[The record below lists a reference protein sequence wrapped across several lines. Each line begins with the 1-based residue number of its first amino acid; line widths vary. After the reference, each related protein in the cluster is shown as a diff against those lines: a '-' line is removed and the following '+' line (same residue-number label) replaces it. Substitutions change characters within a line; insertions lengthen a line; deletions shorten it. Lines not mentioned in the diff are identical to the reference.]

1 MIKANNQIIDV
12 FKVLFK
18 EVVQEVVSEGR
29 KAMGEIAMNTKQ
41 QIDDFIKSLKHS
53 VNVEYKEEE
62 MFNSSK
68 LIKLAKE
75 NIVKGSNEVYVWKKT
90 YNNGVYINIAYGIN
104 NDLLEDDKNKFIIVK
119 VEALSADLLNMFE
132 ESELVILK

>member
-41 QIDDFIKSLKHS
+41 QIDDFIKSLKQN

-104 NDLLEDDKNKFIIVK
+104 NNLLEDDKNKFIIVK

>member
-41 QIDDFIKSLKHS
+41 QIDDFIKSLKQN

-104 NDLLEDDKNKFIIVK
+104 NNLLEDDKNKFIIVK

-132 ESELVILK
+132 ESELVIVK

>member
-41 QIDDFIKSLKHS
+41 QIDDFIKSLKQK

-104 NDLLEDDKNKFIIVK
+104 NNLLEDDKNKFIIVK

>member
-41 QIDDFIKSLKHS
+41 QIDDFIKSLKQN

-104 NDLLEDDKNKFIIVK
+104 NNLLEDDKNKFIIVK
-119 VEALSADLLNMFE
+119 VEAMSADLLNMFE

>member
-1 MIKANNQIIDV
+1 MINANNQIIDV
-12 FKVLFK
+12 FKGLFK
-18 EVVQEVVSEGR
+18 EVVQEFVSEGR
-29 KAMGEIAMNTKQ
+29 KAMKEIAVNTKEQ
-41 QIDDFIKSLKHS
+41 FDDL
-53 VNVEYKEEE
+53 VENVEYKEEE

-75 NIVKGSNEVYVWKKT
+75 NIVTGSNEVYVWKKT
-90 YNNGVYINIAYGIN
+90 YNNGVYISIAYGN
-104 NDLLEDDKNKFIIVK
+104 NNNLLENDKNKFIIVK

>member
-1 MIKANNQIIDV
+1 MINANNQIIDV
-12 FKVLFK
+12 FNGLFK

-29 KAMGEIAMNTKQ
+29 KAMREIAVNTKQ
-41 QIDDFIKSLKHS
+41 QIDDFIKSLKQE

-104 NDLLEDDKNKFIIVK
+104 NNLLEDDKNKFIIVK